1 MLRKMTNKTRNEAGK
16 AGVNPGER
24 FRSNR
29 GITLIMAGAGMFCFL
44 GFVALAVDM
53 GMLYRVR
60 NDSQNIADAAAL
72 AGARE
77 AFIVP
82 NGDKVAA
89 AKQGAKSAASANYTP
104 ESAAD
109 IRLRDADILVV
120 DNATEHTVKV
130 TIRRTV
136 ANGNPVTTFFAPIV
150 GIPAASVTATATAE
164 AYIPT
169 GGPSGPRFGTQ
180 CIKPWLLPDI
190 NPNTGQP
197 YSPADIGT
205 DIIIKGGNPQTDAV
219 EPGQFYPL
227 DLQYNGIT
235 PNCPSCE
242 DPASNTTGADL
253 YRVEHWLLQRQ
264 YRSVRRDPAKPAN
277 GKHGGSYGCR
287 HFVPDTPGPR
297 QLGRSRHS
305 GERESAANSVWEQ
318 PSRRRRRIWHQQ
330 RVASGGACLRPCN
343 QPDFSR
349 AGKLSQRPGEQ
360 TPPGVHKKRP

>member
-1 MLRKMTNKTRNEAGK
+1 MPQKMSDRTRTEA
-16 AGVNPGER
+16 VNGSSQGTG

-89 AKQGAKSAASANYTP
+89 AKQGAKSAASANYTA

-136 ANGNPVTTFFAPIV
+136 ANGNP
-150 GIPAASVTATATAE
+150 
-164 AYIPT
+164 
-169 GGPSGPRFGTQ
+169 
-180 CIKPWLLPDI
+180 
-190 NPNTGQP
+190 
-197 YSPADIGT
+197 
-205 DIIIKGGNPQTDAV
+205 
-219 EPGQFYPL
+219 
-227 DLQYNGIT
+227 
-235 PNCPSCE
+235 
-242 DPASNTTGADL
+242 
-253 YRVEHWLLQRQ
+253 
-264 YRSVRRDPAKPAN
+264 
-277 GKHGGSYGCR
+277 
-287 HFVPDTPGPR
+287 
-297 QLGRSRHS
+297 
-305 GERESAANSVWEQ
+305 
-318 PSRRRRRIWHQQ
+318 
-330 RVASGGACLRPCN
+330 
-343 QPDFSR
+343 
-349 AGKLSQRPGEQ
+349 
-360 TPPGVHKKRP
+360 